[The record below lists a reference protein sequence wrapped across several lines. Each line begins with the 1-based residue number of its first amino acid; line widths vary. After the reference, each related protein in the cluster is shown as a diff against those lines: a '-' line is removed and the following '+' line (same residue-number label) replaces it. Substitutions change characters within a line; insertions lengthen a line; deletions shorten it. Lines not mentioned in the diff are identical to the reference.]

1 MKLLRL
7 LPSQW
12 LAFFFSLL
20 LVTACKKENSNT
32 ASPAT
37 DDADAYVF
45 PIVPGTPAWAALTSG
60 AAMIQACQVPPAVLQ
75 QMSTPGLV
83 TTCLNYPLLNNMLAF
98 IPLQRGARAQL
109 ANFNGFAELQQRPD
123 AAQVLV
129 TRYQQQCTV
138 CVPPPADWGGYS
150 LHYSHFE
157 MVLAQDE
164 FLTQLSSAQRHELVR
179 LTLTKYA
186 EKQREIAN
194 YATFGLKTT
203 AFLLARIMRADSYAP
218 FLAAVGTSA
227 PLATFTAD
235 AEIYGQTQV
244 LDTVV
249 ALAKT
254 Y

>member
-7 LPSQW
+7 LPGQW
-12 LAFFFSLL
+12 FAFLFGLL
-20 LVTACKKENSNT
+20 LVTACKKED
-32 ASPAT
+32 SPPAVPVL

-60 AAMIQACQVPPAVLQ
+60 AAMIQACQVSPAVLQ

-83 TTCLNYPLLNNMLAF
+83 TTCLNYPLLNNMTAF
-98 IPLQRGARAQL
+98 IPLQKGARAQI

-123 AAQVLV
+123 AAQILV
-129 TRYQQQCTV
+129 TRYQQQCTA
-138 CVPPPADWGGYS
+138 CVPPPADWGNYTLRYS
-150 LHYSHFE
+150 YFE

-164 FLTQLSSAQRHELVR
+164 YLTQLSSTQRHELVR
-179 LTLTKYA
+179 LTLAKYA

-203 AFLLARIMRADSYAP
+203 AFLLARIMQADQYAP
-218 FLAAVGTSA
+218 FLAAGGTSA
-227 PLATFTAD
+227 PLATFSKD

-244 LDTVV
+244 LDAVIT
-249 ALAKT
+249 LAKT

>member
-7 LPSQW
+7 LPNQW

-20 LVTACKKENSNT
+20 LVTACKKEDSNT
-32 ASPAT
+32 ATPAT

-60 AAMIQACQVPPAVLQ
+60 AAMIQACQVPPTVLQ

-83 TTCLNYPLLNNMLAF
+83 TTCLNYPLLNNMIAF
-98 IPLQRGARAQL
+98 NTLQRGVRSQL
-109 ANFNGFAELQQRPD
+109 TNFNGFAEFQQRPD

-129 TRYQQQCTV
+129 TRYQQQCTA
-138 CVPPPADWGGYS
+138 CVPPPADWGKYS
-150 LHYSHFE
+150 LHYSYFE

-164 FLTQLSSAQRHELVR
+164 FLTQLSSAQRHDLVR
-179 LTLTKYA
+179 LTLAKYA

-194 YATFGLKTT
+194 YAIFGLKTT
-203 AFLLARIMRADSYAP
+203 AFLLARIMQADQYAP
-218 FLAAVGTSA
+218 FLAAVGTNP
-227 PLATFTAD
+227 PLATFTKD
-235 AEIYGQTQV
+235 AEIYGQMQV
-244 LDTVV
+244 LDAVV
-249 ALAKT
+249 TLAKT